1 MEAVTEDSIDGEKL
15 IKEVVDLYGL
25 QDESSDF
32 LATQLDALYHQTNE
46 IMDRKEINEVKK
58 PVRIKK

>member
-1 MEAVTEDSIDGEKL
+1 MEAATEDSIDGEKL

-32 LATQLDALYHQTNE
+32 LATQLDALYH
-46 IMDRKEINEVKK
+46 
-58 PVRIKK
+58 